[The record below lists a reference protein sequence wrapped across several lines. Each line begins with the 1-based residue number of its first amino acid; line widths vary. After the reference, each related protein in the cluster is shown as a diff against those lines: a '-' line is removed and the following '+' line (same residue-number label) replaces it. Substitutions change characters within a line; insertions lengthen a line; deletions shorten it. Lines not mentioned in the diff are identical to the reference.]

1 MVFCD
6 VNVELY
12 VNYGSCRR
20 RRIRNWILSEGDF
33 FDFERLA
40 TEDED
45 GCINMSQL
53 ADDECVLSPGV
64 IYKKRNCPCV

>member
-1 MVFCD
+1 MAHVD
-6 VNVELY
+6 MKSQRTHMLY
-12 VNYGSCRR
+12 RG